1 MYSIQV
7 TRLITFN
14 HRSTTKAK
22 PKAKPRIYT
31 KAQNKSKMSK
41 SVVLSVPDW
50 NVNEVKYMTPKLN
63 DKGGKSINIIS
74 KQTNRALS
82 VSTPLMMTWGIAD
95 FVDEKGEPDGKFS
108 MSLNFPSTEYST
120 PQLDLL
126 LDKVK
131 AFENQLLDDAVKN
144 SESWFGES
152 MSREV
157 VKHMFFPILKY
168 SKNKDTKKIDL
179 TKPPSLRAK
188 VPNYGGKWNVE
199 VYDTASNL
207 LFPSD
212 DPLLTPLDFVPK
224 RSNVAVVLGVS
235 QLWVGGKG
243 WGCTVKMIQCI
254 VKPQENVSSVQGR
267 CHIELSDEDKASLGN
282 DNYIPVEIVP
292 ETSNKQSTI
301 VDDSDDEEDV
311 VPAPTPTPVA
321 VAIQEPVVVVSVS
334 PPVVSSTDEV
344 PKKKMVVKKKVV
356 V

>member
-1 MYSIQV
+1 
-7 TRLITFN
+7 
-14 HRSTTKAK
+14 
-22 PKAKPRIYT
+22 
-31 KAQNKSKMSK
+31 
-41 SVVLSVPDW
+41 
-50 NVNEVKYMTPKLN
+50 
-63 DKGGKSINIIS
+63 
-74 KQTNRALS
+74 
-82 VSTPLMMTWGIAD
+82 
-95 FVDEKGEPDGKFS
+95 

-207 LFPSD
+207 LFPND

-254 VKPQENVSSVQGR
+254 VKPQESMSSVQGR
-267 CHIELSDEDKASLGN
+267 CHIELSDEDRASLGN
-282 DNYIPVEIVP
+282 DNFQSVEIVPVP
-292 ETSNKQSTI
+292 ETSNKQSTM
-301 VDDSDDEEDV
+301 VDDSDDEEDAV
-311 VPAPTPTPVA
+311 VLPTPVP
-321 VAIQEPVVVVSVS
+321 VVLPTPVPVVLPIPVPVVLPTPVVVV
-334 PPVVSSTDEV
+334 PVVSSTDEA

-356 V
+356 A

>member
-1 MYSIQV
+1 
-7 TRLITFN
+7 
-14 HRSTTKAK
+14 
-22 PKAKPRIYT
+22 
-31 KAQNKSKMSK
+31 MSK
-41 SVVLSVPDW
+41 SIVLSVPDW
-50 NVNEVKYMTPKLN
+50 NVSEVKYMTPKLN

-254 VKPQENVSSVQGR
+254 VKPQESVSSVQGR
-267 CHIELSDEDKASLGN
+267 CHIELSDEDRASLGN
-282 DNYIPVEIVP
+282 DNYQPVEIVPVP
-292 ETSNKQSTI
+292 ETSNKQSTM
-301 VDDSDDEEDV
+301 VDDSDDEEDAVTVPV
-311 VPAPTPTPVA
+311 VLHTPVPVVLPTPVP
-321 VAIQEPVVVVSVS
+321 VVLPTPVPVVLPTPVVVV
-334 PPVVSSTDEV
+334 PVVSSTDEA

-356 V
+356 VA

>member
-1 MYSIQV
+1 
-7 TRLITFN
+7 
-14 HRSTTKAK
+14 
-22 PKAKPRIYT
+22 
-31 KAQNKSKMSK
+31 MSK

-50 NVNEVKYMTPKLN
+50 NVSEVKYMTPKLN

-212 DPLLTPLDFVPK
+212 DPKLTPLDFVPK

-267 CHIELSDEDKASLGN
+267 CHIELSDEDRASLGN
-282 DNYIPVEIVP
+282 DNFQPVEIVP
-292 ETSNKQSTI
+292 VPEVNNKQSTI
-301 VDDSDDEEDV
+301 VDDSDDEEEV
-311 VPAPTPTPVA
+311 VPTPVA
-321 VAIQEPVVVVSVS
+321 VVPEPVVV
-334 PPVVSSTDEV
+334 PTPVAVVPVGSSTDEA

-356 V
+356 A

>member
-1 MYSIQV
+1 
-7 TRLITFN
+7 
-14 HRSTTKAK
+14 
-22 PKAKPRIYT
+22 
-31 KAQNKSKMSK
+31 MSK
-41 SVVLSVPDW
+41 SIVLSVPDW
-50 NVNEVKYMTPKLN
+50 NVSEVKYMTPKLN

-207 LFPSD
+207 LFPND

-254 VKPQENVSSVQGR
+254 VKPQESMSSVQGR
-267 CHIELSDEDKASLGN
+267 CHIELSDEDRASLGN
-282 DNYIPVEIVP
+282 DNFQSVEIVPVP
-292 ETSNKQSTI
+292 ETSNKQSTM
-301 VDDSDDEEDV
+301 VDDSDDEEDAV
-311 VPAPTPTPVA
+311 VLPTPVP
-321 VAIQEPVVVVSVS
+321 VVLPIPVPVVLPIPVPVVLPTPVVVV
-334 PPVVSSTDEV
+334 PVVSSTDEA

-356 V
+356 A